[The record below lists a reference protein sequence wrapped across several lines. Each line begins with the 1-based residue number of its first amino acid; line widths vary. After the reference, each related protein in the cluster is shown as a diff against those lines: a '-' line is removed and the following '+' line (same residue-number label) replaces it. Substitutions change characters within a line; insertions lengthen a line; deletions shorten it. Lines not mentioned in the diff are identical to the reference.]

1 MIKEGAKLMHTLKEL
16 EKYPSITMDE
26 VKKSLDISVELVLD
40 NLVEYTNHFPDSNS
54 NNMFYP
60 KTENV
65 EWTTG
70 FWTGEIWLAYEMTG
84 YEELKKAANIQVKSF
99 LHRITEKIDVNHHDM
114 GFLYSPSC
122 VAAYQLT
129 GNEIAKKAAIMAAD
143 NLMERFIENGQYFQ
157 AWGEIGA
164 SDNSRL
170 IIDCLLNMPLLFW
183 ASEVTGDN
191 IYREKAEA
199 HIKTAMNYVIR
210 PDNSTYHTYYFDS
223 KTGSPVKGV
232 THQGNRD
239 GSAWSRGQAWGIYG
253 AALSYKRLKDPMY
266 LEVFKKVTDY
276 FLTHLPEDLIPYWD
290 FDFDTGSNEPRD
302 SSAGAIACCGM
313 LEMAKYMTNE
323 DALYY
328 TEMAKKI
335 LKALVDRCQ
344 VTDPAISSGLLLHGT
359 YAKDSPNNPCHNRGV
374 DECNTWGDYFFLEAL
389 VRLHK
394 NWKPYW

>member
-1 MIKEGAKLMHTLKEL
+1 MQTLKKL
-16 EKYPSITMDE
+16 YD
-26 VKKSLDISVELVLD
+26 VKKSLDISVELVIH
-40 NLVEYTNHFPDSNS
+40 NLEKFTNHFPDSNS
-54 NNMFYP
+54 YDLFYP
-60 KTENV
+60 QTENV

-70 FWTGEIWLAYEMTG
+70 FWTGEIWLAYEMSG
-84 YEELKKAANIQVKSF
+84 HEKLKQAGNIQVESF
-99 LHRITEKIDVNHHDM
+99 LKRIIDKIDVNHHDM

-129 GNEIAKKAAIMAAD
+129 GNETAKKAAIMAAD

-164 SDNSRL
+164 RDNSRL

-183 ASEVTGDN
+183 ATEVTGDS
-191 IYREKAEA
+191 IYSEKAEA

-210 PDNSTYHTYYFDS
+210 PDNSTYHTYYFDVE
-223 KTGSPVKGV
+223 TGEPVKGV

-266 LEVFKKVTDY
+266 LDVFKKVTDY
-276 FLTHLPEDLIPYWD
+276 FIEHLPEDLIPYWD
-290 FDFDTGSNEPRD
+290 FDFDTGSDEPRD
-302 SSAGAIACCGM
+302 SSAAAIACCGM
-313 LEMAKYMTNE
+313 LEMAKYMTEE
-323 DALYY
+323 DALHY

-335 LKALVDRCQ
+335 LKALVESCQ
-344 VTDPAISSGLLLHGT
+344 VASPKISNGLLLHGT
-359 YAKDSPNNPCHNRGV
+359 YAKDSPNNPCNNRGV

-389 VRLHK
+389 VRLQK
-394 NWKPYW
+394 DWKPYW

>member
-1 MIKEGAKLMHTLKEL
+1 MQTLKKLDE
-16 EKYPSITMDE
+16 YPSITMDE
-26 VKKSLDISVELVLD
+26 VKKSLDISVELVLH
-40 NLVEYTNHFPDSNS
+40 NLDEFTNHFPDSNS
-54 NNMFYP
+54 NNMFYQ

-70 FWTGEIWLAYEMTG
+70 FWTGEIWLTYEMTG
-84 YEELKKAANIQVKSF
+84 HEKLKHAGNIQVESF
-99 LHRITEKIDVNHHDM
+99 LNRITEKIDVNHHDM

-129 GNEIAKKAAIMAAD
+129 GNETAKKAAIMAAD

-183 ASEVTGDN
+183 ASEVTGN
-191 IYREKAEA
+191 SIYREKAEA
-199 HIKTAMNYVIR
+199 HIITAMNYVIR

-223 KTGSPVKGV
+223 KTGEPMKGV

-253 AALSYKRLKDPMY
+253 AALSYKELKDPMY

-276 FLTHLPEDLIPYWD
+276 FLAHLPEDLIPYWD
-290 FDFDTGSNEPRD
+290 FDFDTGSDEPRD
-302 SSAGAIACCGM
+302 SSAAAIACCGM
-313 LEMAKYMTNE
+313 LEMAKYMANE
-323 DALYY
+323 DAIYY

-344 VTDPAISSGLLLHGT
+344 VVDAKISNGLLLHGT
-359 YAKDSPNNPCHNRGV
+359 YAKDSPNNPCSNRGV

-394 NWKPYW
+394 DWKTYW

>member
-1 MIKEGAKLMHTLKEL
+1 MQTLKKLME
-16 EKYPSITMDE
+16 YPSITLDE
-26 VKKSLDISVELVLD
+26 VKKSLDTSVELVLH
-40 NLVEYTNHFPDSNS
+40 NLEEFTNYFPDSNS
-54 NNMFYP
+54 QNMFYP
-60 KTENV
+60 KSDNV

-84 YEELKKAANIQVKSF
+84 HEELKKAGNIQVESF

-129 GNEIAKKAAIMAAD
+129 GNETAKKAAIMAAD

-183 ASEVTGDN
+183 ASEVTGNN

-223 KTGSPVKGV
+223 KTGEPLKGV

-253 AALSYKRLKDPMY
+253 AALSYKKLKEPMY

-276 FLTHLPEDLIPYWD
+276 FLTHLSDDLVPYWD
-290 FDFDTGSNEPRD
+290 FDFDTGSDEPRD
-302 SSAGAIACCGM
+302 SSAAAIACCGM
-313 LEMAKYMTNE
+313 LEMAKYMTEE
-323 DALYY
+323 DALFY
-328 TEMAKKI
+328 TEMAKKL
-335 LKALVDRCQ
+335 LKALVVNCQ
-344 VTDPAISSGLLLHGT
+344 VLDSKVSNGLLLHGT
-359 YAKDSPNNPCHNRGV
+359 YAKDSPNNPCSNRGV

-394 NWKPYW
+394 DWKPYW

>member
-1 MIKEGAKLMHTLKEL
+1 MHTLKKL
-16 EKYPSITMDE
+16 EEYPSITMDE
-26 VKKSLDISVELVLD
+26 VKKSLDISVELVLH
-40 NLVEYTNHFPDSNS
+40 NLEEFTNYFPDSNS

-60 KTENV
+60 KSENV

-84 YEELKKAANIQVKSF
+84 HEKLKHAANIQVESF

-129 GNEIAKKAAIMAAD
+129 GNEMAKKASIMAAN
-143 NLMERFIENGQYFQ
+143 NLMERFIEHGQYFQ

-183 ASEVTGDN
+183 ASEVTGDS

-223 KTGSPVKGV
+223 KTGKPMKGV

-290 FDFDTGSNEPRD
+290 FDFNTGSDEPRD
-302 SSAGAIACCGM
+302 SSAAAIACCGM
-313 LEMAKYMTNE
+313 LEMAKYMNE
-323 DALYY
+323 KDALYY
-328 TEMAKKI
+328 SEMAKKI
-335 LKALVDRCQ
+335 LKALVERCQ
-344 VTDPAISSGLLLHGT
+344 VIDPNKSNGILLHGT
-359 YAKDSPNNPCHNRGV
+359 YAKDSPNNPCNNRGV

-394 NWKPYW
+394 DWKPYW